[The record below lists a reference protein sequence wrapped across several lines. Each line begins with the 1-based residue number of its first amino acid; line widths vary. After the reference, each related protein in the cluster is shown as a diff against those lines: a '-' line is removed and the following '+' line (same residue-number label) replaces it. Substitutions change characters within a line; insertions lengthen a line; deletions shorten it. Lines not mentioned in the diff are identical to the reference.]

1 MTPPPP
7 TCLHDTGSKMKYQRR
22 LPSLFLTLVLCFSP
36 WSTSGK
42 TFYSHYGIKCTDDC
56 HPQSDSVNQTYQ
68 CTVHK
73 TDGTKELQYCSPR
86 SGVDY
91 KGNMCFDCCEQHG
104 SDYYWCKTASG
115 LEYCGDVM
123 EDLNHYTLTYGMP
136 CYDSC
141 EMHSENYYWCH
152 STKGWNYCSPRKNVD
167 YKGNACRQD
176 HPCDTHGK
184 DYHWCNL
191 DKGGWDK
198 CGRVEPK
205 AVIHD
210 TIYRKHCT
218 DDCQYSNY
226 YFWCH
231 IHNSWSYCSPTPDV
245 TYKGVPCR
253 SDHNCGDHGYSYN
266 WCYTTDNNDWDYCG
280 VISPGECRYSVQPR
294 TKRQPKE
301 PNQTNLPEV
310 ICTQEDIDNNRRRV
324 TTFRAVE
331 NHPDIAESHNY
342 LAEAL
347 GLINEWDG
355 RGLGQQARS
364 NLVNSSNLHIDLQG
378 LFNRNNQQYYNLQVQ
393 VNSPRG
399 SGESTTLAHIEVPEG
414 TPLGYMR
421 LALRESLQNRVRVS
435 LEVTDQPIN
444 NNCHRRH

>member
-1 MTPPPP
+1 
-7 TCLHDTGSKMKYQRR
+7 MKDQRR

-56 HPQSDSVNQTYQ
+56 HPQGLLQTYQ
-68 CTVHK
+68 CTVQK
-73 TDGTKELQYCSPR
+73 TDGTEELQYCSPR
-86 SGVDY
+86 RHVDY
-91 KGNMCFDCCEQHG
+91 NGNMCIDYCEQQG
-104 SDYYWCKTASG
+104 SGYYSCETASG
-115 LEYCGDVM
+115 LGYCGDVM

-141 EMHSENYYWCH
+141 EKHRENYYWCH
-152 STKGWNYCSPRKNVD
+152 STKGWDYCSPRKNVD

-176 HPCDTHGK
+176 HPCDTHRR
-184 DYHWCNL
+184 DYHWCYL

-210 TIYRKHCT
+210 TIYQKHCT

-231 IHNSWSYCSPTPDV
+231 TDNNWDYCSPTPDV

-253 SDHNCGDHGYSYN
+253 SDHNCGDHGYGYN

-280 VISPGECRYSVQPR
+280 VISPGECRYSVQRR
-294 TKRQPKE
+294 TKRQPKK
-301 PNQTNLPEV
+301 PNQTNPPQV
-310 ICTQEDIDNNRRRV
+310 ICTREDNNIRRV
-324 TTFRAVE
+324 TTFVE
-331 NHPDIAESHNY
+331 VVNQPDIADSDGYRE
-342 LAEAL
+342 EAL
-347 GLINEWDG
+347 DLINRWDG
-355 RGLGQQARS
+355 LGLHKEGS
-364 NLVNSSNLHIDLQG
+364 PIVGTSSNLCIKLLDLFQ
-378 LFNRNNQQYYNLQVQ
+378 RNNQQYFNLQVQ
-393 VNSPRG
+393 VNRQSG
-399 SGESTTLAHIEVPEG
+399 SGESTTLAHIEVPDG
-414 TPLGYMR
+414 TPLEYMR
-421 LALRESLQNRVRVS
+421 LAFSDSLQNRARVS

-444 NNCHRRH
+444 NNNTTMTKTITFVANE